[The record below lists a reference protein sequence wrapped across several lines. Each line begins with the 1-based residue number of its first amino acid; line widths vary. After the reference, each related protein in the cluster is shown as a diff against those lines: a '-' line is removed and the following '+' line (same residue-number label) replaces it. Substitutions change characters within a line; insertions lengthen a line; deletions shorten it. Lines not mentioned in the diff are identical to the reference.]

1 MIALSRTVRLP
12 AWVVVACVAVCA
24 PRTAWAQANVGSGP
38 LTSRLSDTEPVG
50 GALDLGLVTLAPGIG
65 VREVGWDSNVFNEPP
80 EQSPKEDWVL
90 SVQPDVAAFSRMR
103 LLQLSGYAGA
113 DFTYYRTYESERSTG
128 YAYRGR
134 ADVLLSRLR
143 PFVGGGLTKTRER
156 PNGEIDVRA
165 DRRED
170 EVSGGLAFDLSD
182 ISLVYASAF
191 TFGTVYADAFEQ
203 GIDIGRSLTRDAYNY
218 QAGLR
223 TNLTPLLS
231 LQVYGS
237 YQEDKFTYDPIRNAQ
252 ISAVTAAFRFAP
264 DAVVSGLAQIS
275 VRDMRFDDPG
285 IEPYRGMNGSA
296 SLSYEVLDVG
306 RLTVNALR
314 LVDYSYDAADAYYVE
329 QGVSVS
335 YTHRLFSE
343 VDVQGRGGR
352 SWFDYEARP
361 GVVPHEDV
369 FDTTG
374 ASVGYNLRNRT
385 RLALNYEF
393 QRRRSPAYTDRNFDR
408 RRVYF
413 SWQFAL

>member
-1 MIALSRTVRLP
+1 MSLSGTFRLP
-12 AWVVVACVAVCA
+12 AWVVVACFAVCA

-38 LTSRLSDTEPVG
+38 LTSRLTDTEPVG

-65 VREVGWDSNVFNEPP
+65 VREIGWDSNVFNEPP

-90 SVQPDVAAFSRMR
+90 SVQPDIAAFSRVG

-113 DFTYYRTYESERSTG
+113 DFTYYHTYESERSTG

-143 PFVGGGLTKTRER
+143 PFVGGGQTKTRER

-170 EVSGGLAFDLSD
+170 ELSGGLAFDLSD

-191 TFGTVYADAFEQ
+191 TFGTVYNDAFEQ
-203 GIDIGRSLTRDAYNY
+203 GINIGRSLTRDAYNY

-223 TNLTPLLS
+223 TALTPLLS
-231 LQVYGS
+231 LQLYGS
-237 YQEDKFTYDPIRNAQ
+237 YQEDNFTYDPLRNAQ
-252 ISAVTAAFRFAP
+252 TSGVTAAFRFAP

-275 VRDMRFDDPG
+275 FRDMKFDDPD
-285 IEPYRGMNGSA
+285 IEPYRGMTGSM
-296 SLSYEVLDVG
+296 SLSYAVADVG
-306 RLTVNALR
+306 RLTVNGLR
-314 LVDYSYDAADAYYVE
+314 LVDYSYDTAEAYYVE
-329 QGVSVS
+329 HGASVS

-343 VDVQGRGGR
+343 VDVQGRFGR
-352 SWFDYEARP
+352 SWFDYEARE
-361 GVVPHEDV
+361 GIVPHQDLL
-369 FDTTG
+369 DTTG

-385 RLALNYEF
+385 RMALNYEF
-393 QRRRSPAYTDRNFDR
+393 QRRRSSAYTERNFDR
-408 RRVYF
+408 RRIYF

>member
-1 MIALSRTVRLP
+1 MISLSRTVRLH

-24 PRTAWAQANVGSGP
+24 PRTARAQANVGSGP
-38 LTSRLSDTEPVG
+38 LTSRLTDTEPVG

-65 VREVGWDSNVFNEPP
+65 VREIGWDSNVFNEPP
-80 EQSPKEDWVL
+80 AQSPKEDWVL

-113 DFTYYRTYESERSTG
+113 DFTYYRSYESERSTG

-143 PFVGGGLTKTRER
+143 PFVGGGQTKTRER

-170 EVSGGLAFDLSD
+170 ELSGGLAFDLSD

-191 TFGTVYADAFEQ
+191 TFGTVYADAFEE
-203 GIDIGRSLTRDAYNY
+203 GINIGRSLTRDAHNY

-231 LQVYGS
+231 LQVFGS
-237 YQEDKFTYDPIRNAQ
+237 YQEDKFTYDPFRNAQ
-252 ISAVTAAFRFAP
+252 ISGVTAAFRFAP

-285 IEPYRGMNGSA
+285 IESYRGMTGSA
-296 SLSYEVLDVG
+296 SLSYAVLDAG
-306 RLTVNALR
+306 RLTVNAQR

-361 GVVPHEDV
+361 GVLPHEDV

-385 RLALNYEF
+385 RMALNYEF